1 MQIWYYAAWTVE
13 KRQLLVFTT
22 RTWPLIVIYELL
34 LSLIWKELL
43 GMSYKHQW
51 SHAGSVFPCRN
62 TCPLPLLV
70 LLPPHLRAQY
80 VNNRP
85 VNETGW
91 SYKVSCSNSVREYK
105 QRQSRMIGWQSD
117 CSSGAAFCSHTTDMV
132 TELCGKIQSLMNIYE
147 NFFIK
152 SNYMCNY
159 MMNNSGWATYCD
171 GTLISHVELLM
182 PGSNILWSTY
192 TKPECIWNPMSSLLC
207 DVGGPTWKSRRAW
220 FTGLRL

>member
-1 MQIWYYAAWTVE
+1 M
-13 KRQLLVFTT
+13 
-22 RTWPLIVIYELL
+22 
-34 LSLIWKELL
+34 
-43 GMSYKHQW
+43 
-51 SHAGSVFPCRN
+51 
-62 TCPLPLLV
+62 LV
-70 LLPPHLRAQY
+70 LSSHVVIPALYPFWFCYHPTWELNMLIIDPSMRRADPA
-80 VNNRP
+80 RLID
-85 VNETGW
+85 G
-91 SYKVSCSNSVREYK
+91 EYK

>member
-1 MQIWYYAAWTVE
+1 M
-13 KRQLLVFTT
+13 LVLSSHVVIPALY
-22 RTWPLIVIYELL
+22 PL
-34 LSLIWKELL
+34 S
-43 GMSYKHQW
+43 
-51 SHAGSVFPCRN
+51 
-62 TCPLPLLV
+62 V

-91 SYKVSCSNSVREYK
+91 SYKLSCSNSVREYN

-117 CSSGAAFCSHTTDMV
+117 CSSGAAFCSHTTDMA

-182 PGSNILWSTY
+182 PGSNISWSTY
-192 TKPECIWNPMSSLLC
+192 TKPECIWNPMSRLLC
-207 DVGGPTWKSRRAW
+207 NVGPPEKAGVHGSLDYAYSVIATRA
-220 FTGLRL
+220 LRYFLNNNYLC